1 MSDVTAAPAPGADP
15 AGPETAVARPSP
27 WTVDRALLLIVAGL
41 TVLGLGIRWYNI
53 LEVRPICDPP
63 RSRDVPTCFDLYAGT
78 NDPLYGHLQARLIA
92 DGHWF
97 VNPFTAISQPEDVPF
112 PERALAYEPSGPFVD
127 SVGDPPVY
135 QLFLAAASA
144 LGFESGQSHR
154 LLSAL
159 VGVSVVPLTALLA
172 LRLAS
177 RRAAIAA
184 AAIAAV
190 HPLLWINDGMLLS
203 EAVYAPLV
211 ALALVL
217 TYWFR
222 DGPSPRRAAAL
233 GFVVMLAAHTRAE
246 AMVLVPML
254 VLPAVLGL
262 RRRSWRQRGAL
273 LGAAAAA
280 GAALFVPWNA
290 YLNTKFDR
298 PVLMTAASGAVLHA
312 SACDE
317 HFYGAE
323 LALFIYCPADVEIP
337 PDADEAERDALVRD
351 AAIEYLRDH
360 ARRLPVV
367 VAARVL
373 RMWDLYGVQ
382 GNLNMNIGVED
393 RGRLP
398 SRTGL
403 WTYYALLPLA
413 AAGAA
418 SMRHRRLPV
427 WPLLTVAV
435 MVTITAALTF
445 GLTRYR
451 VPADVM
457 LVALGAVGLDAI
469 TRWVQARR
477 AGRRDGGSAGL
488 SAAAP
493 G

>member
-1 MSDVTAAPAPGADP
+1 LRCRLRAQGRQLRLDVPRAAARLLGRGLHLRRADAPRQVGGREGGAGPGDDLHPRQPRPGAGRRHRARRAPVARLPGGSGHRLRRVLRAAGPGALRGRGRRALRRGGPRRRRGLVAAPPGGPARAVRGAHRLRHPVRGGRLRDHPLPHRRGRRARRPGRGGRRLAPAQTVEGAPRGVDVSDAAAAPAPGADP
-15 AGPETAVARPSP
+15 AGPETAAARPSP
-27 WTVDRALLLIVAGL
+27 WRVDRALLLIVAGL

-112 PERALAYEPSGPFVD
+112 PERALPPEPSGPFVD

-144 LGFESGQSHR
+144 LGFESGQSPR

-172 LRLAS
+172 LRLAR

-273 LGAAAAA
+273 LGASAA
-280 GAALFVPWNA
+280 
-290 YLNTKFDR
+290 T
-298 PVLMTAASGAVLHA
+298 TAAR
-312 SACDE
+312 
-317 HFYGAE
+317 
-323 LALFIYCPADVEIP
+323 LAP
-337 PDADEAERDALVRD
+337 R
-351 AAIEYLRDH
+351 AA
-360 ARRLPVV
+360 
-367 VAARVL
+367 
-373 RMWDLYGVQ
+373 
-382 GNLNMNIGVED
+382 
-393 RGRLP
+393 
-398 SRTGL
+398 
-403 WTYYALLPLA
+403 
-413 AAGAA
+413 
-418 SMRHRRLPV
+418 
-427 WPLLTVAV
+427 
-435 MVTITAALTF
+435 
-445 GLTRYR
+445 
-451 VPADVM
+451 
-457 LVALGAVGLDAI
+457 
-469 TRWVQARR
+469 
-477 AGRRDGGSAGL
+477 
-488 SAAAP
+488 
-493 G
+493 